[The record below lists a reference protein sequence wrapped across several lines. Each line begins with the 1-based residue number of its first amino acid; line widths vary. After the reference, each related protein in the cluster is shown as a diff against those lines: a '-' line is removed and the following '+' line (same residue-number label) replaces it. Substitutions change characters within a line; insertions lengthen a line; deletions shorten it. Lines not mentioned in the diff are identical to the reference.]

1 MAIFNSY
8 VKLPE
13 GQFKSKLQGFIM
25 IYRDLPGK
33 MVISEISGYLRVLHV
48 QSHVLVVWS

>member
-13 GQFKSKLQGFIM
+13 GKLPVTSGFPHLFDQTKIPF
-25 IYRDLPGK
+25 IAAYIRLLDG
-33 MVISEISGYLRVLHV
+33 
-48 QSHVLVVWS
+48 